1 MTALRILSGT
11 GAASS
16 TALSKE
22 KQRALVDLLVDGVN
36 LTARIPAADPAPLL
50 RDLALA
56 VVELAALRSRRAE
69 VRCYSPDGPWELG
82 LERCGSRVLVS
93 LFRGGAHP
101 EVAMF
106 EREVPL
112 AALATTVGTA
122 IAQLDTKS
130 LPPSTSFA
138 LEHARAEL
146 ETVTIEPEETPSPTA
161 LVEVE
166 PEGEGGL
173 RFSAEL
179 TLRERPAPEKCERTV
194 ERADLL
200 GLLVRGKLRIC
211 VGDRTRT
218 FGETF
223 AFLFAEQLLAL
234 STEVLEAWEQGR
246 SYYRRVDLFGIML
259 GIRFGAAGKTTG
271 MAEDAPS
278 PRGNGAVSGESGLW
292 ISLGEPRSGPAREG
306 RTFRVGDAPALVEAT
321 VAFGRT
327 LARTLLRYDPSQRQ
341 NLRLTTFRRGLRLI
355 DERLREATC
364 DDAKVN
370 PAPEIYRAFAA
381 SIPAA
386 AAASRSAAKLRF
398 TPCWTATFPGIDL
411 RATFLC
417 GDRLIVG
424 ASRETACVAK
434 RTGDF
439 LWRKPT
445 QPAVSVVTPA
455 GLARLFPDG
464 SMALHDFGTGEI
476 VLTARLAPRVG
487 GSVAGVVVSA
497 PGLPRMLVVSGGKR
511 CLSAVDLGTG
521 EVRWRYTAGG
531 GSVFRLRRAGKLLI
545 VAAGDATLTA
555 IDLWSGDVV
564 WRARD
569 RLRFT
574 CHVGLDHES
583 LFATAGEPDA
593 RARGTVRLYHLD
605 PYAGA
610 TRWMR
615 ELPPGPTPLGAPLV
629 TDREVVVV
637 TRDRRG
643 LGLLALDR
651 GSGKTLWSS
660 EPGLFPVASSF
671 IAIDD
676 AVIVNSEAGD
686 LLAVATSSGA
696 TRWRH
701 RFPRGMEG
709 DQPRRLEPILR
720 SGALFVPQQ
729 QVHVVRPGDG
739 AVLGCVPAEL
749 IPDLLRVDEHC
760 DVYVAEESGHLA
772 AFRAGAKLSVV

>member
-1 MTALRILSGT
+1 
-11 GAASS
+11 
-16 TALSKE
+16 
-22 KQRALVDLLVDGVN
+22 
-36 LTARIPAADPAPLL
+36 
-50 RDLALA
+50 
-56 VVELAALRSRRAE
+56 
-69 VRCYSPDGPWELG
+69 
-82 LERCGSRVLVS
+82 
-93 LFRGGAHP
+93 
-101 EVAMF
+101 
-106 EREVPL
+106 
-112 AALATTVGTA
+112 
-122 IAQLDTKS
+122 
-130 LPPSTSFA
+130 
-138 LEHARAEL
+138 
-146 ETVTIEPEETPSPTA
+146 
-161 LVEVE
+161 
-166 PEGEGGL
+166 
-173 RFSAEL
+173 
-179 TLRERPAPEKCERTV
+179 
-194 ERADLL
+194 
-200 GLLVRGKLRIC
+200 
-211 VGDRTRT
+211 
-218 FGETF
+218 
-223 AFLFAEQLLAL
+223 
-234 STEVLEAWEQGR
+234 
-246 SYYRRVDLFGIML
+246 ML
-259 GIRFGAAGKTTG
+259 GIRFATG
-271 MAEDAPS
+271 SKASSDDS
-278 PRGNGAVSGESGLW
+278 PRTGDGAQPTEAGLW
-292 ISLGEPRSGPAREG
+292 ISLSEPRSPPAREG
-306 RTFRVGDAPALVEAT
+306 RTFRLADAPALVEAT

-327 LARTLLRYDPSQRQ
+327 LARALVRHDPSQRQ
-341 NLRLTTFRRGLRLI
+341 NLRLTTFRRGLRLL

-381 SIPAA
+381 SASTPAA
-386 AAASRSAAKLRF
+386 HARSAAKLRF
-398 TPCWTATFPGIDL
+398 APCWTATFPGIDL

-417 GDRLIVG
+417 GDRLIIG

-439 LWRKPT
+439 LWRRPT
-445 QPAVSVVTPA
+445 DPAVSVVTPA

-464 SMALHDFGTGEI
+464 SMALHDFGSGEI
-476 VLTARLAPRVG
+476 VLTAHLAPRVG
-487 GSVAGVVVSA
+487 GTVAGVVVSA

-521 EVRWRYTAGG
+521 EVRWRYTATG

-569 RLRFT
+569 RLRFS

-583 LFATAGEPDA
+583 LFATVGEPDQ
-593 RARGTVRLYHLD
+593 RARGTVRLHHLD

-610 TRWMR
+610 TRWVR
-615 ELPPGPTPLGAPLV
+615 ELPPGPAPQGAPLV
-629 TDREVVVV
+629 TDREVMVV

-651 GSGKTLWSS
+651 ASGKTLWSS
-660 EPGLFPVASSF
+660 EPGLFPVASAW

-676 AVIVNSEAGD
+676 AVVVNSEAGD
-686 LLAVATSSGA
+686 LFAIAASSGA

-729 QVHVVRPGDG
+729 QVHVVRPRDG

-760 DVYVAEESGHLA
+760 DVYVAEESGHVA

>member
-1 MTALRILSGT
+1 MTALRILNGK
-11 GAASS
+11 GA
-16 TALSKE
+16 TAGATPTE
-22 KQRALVDLLVDGVN
+22 KQGALVDLLVGGVN
-36 LTARIPAADPAPLL
+36 LTARIPSADPAPLL

-56 VVELAALRSRRAE
+56 VAALSALRSRRAE
-69 VRCYSPDGPWELG
+69 VRCYSADGPWELG
-82 LERCGSRVLVS
+82 LERSGAFALVT

-112 AALATTVGTA
+112 GALVSSVGAA
-122 IAQLDTKS
+122 IAELHTKA
-130 LPPSTSFA
+130 LTPSTSLA
-138 LEHARAEL
+138 LEQARAEL
-146 ETVTIEPEETPSPTA
+146 EATAIVPEQERAPAA

-166 PEGEGGL
+166 PEGDAAL

-179 TLRERPAPEKCERTV
+179 TLRERHAPEKCERTV

-200 GLLVRGKLRIC
+200 GLLVRGKLR
-211 VGDRTRT
+211 VGFGDRVRT

-234 STEVLEAWEQGR
+234 AMEVVEAWEQGR
-246 SYYRRVDLFGIML
+246 SYYRRVELFGIML
-259 GIRFGAAGKTTG
+259 GVRFSSGGGSTTG
-271 MAEDAPS
+271 ESGGASVSPLAEA
-278 PRGNGAVSGESGLW
+278 GLW
-292 ISLGEPRSGPAREG
+292 ISLSEARSAAARDG
-306 RTFRVGDAPALVEAT
+306 RTFRLGDAPAFLEAT

-327 LARTLLRYDPSQRQ
+327 LARTLVRHDPSQRQ
-341 NLRLTTFRRGLRLI
+341 NLRLTTFRRGLRLL
-355 DERLREATC
+355 DERLREATS

-381 SIPAA
+381 SVPAPPTT
-386 AAASRSAAKLRF
+386 SRPAAKLRF
-398 TPCWTATFPGIDL
+398 TPGWLATFPGIDL

-417 GDRLIVG
+417 GDGLIVG
-424 ASRETACVAK
+424 ASRETACVEK
-434 RTGDF
+434 RTGAF
-439 LWRKPT
+439 MWRRPT

-464 SMALHDFGTGEI
+464 SMALHDFDSGEI
-476 VLTARLAPRVG
+476 VLTARLSPRVG
-487 GSVAGVVVSA
+487 GSVAGVVVSS
-497 PGLPRMLVVSGGKR
+497 PGLPSMLVVSDGKR

-521 EVRWRYTAGG
+521 EVRWRYTAHG

-555 IDLWSGDVV
+555 IDLWSGEVV

-569 RLRFT
+569 RLRFAS
-574 CHVGLDHES
+574 HVGLDHES
-583 LFATAGEPDA
+583 LFATAGEPDG
-593 RARGTVRLYHLD
+593 RARGMVRLYHLD

-610 TRWMR
+610 TRWVR
-615 ELPPGPTPLGAPLV
+615 ELPEGPTPQGAPLV

-651 GSGKTLWSS
+651 ATGQTLWSS
-660 EPGLFPVASSF
+660 EPGLFPVASAW

-676 AVIVNSEAGD
+676 AIIVNSEPGD
-686 LLAVATSSGA
+686 LFAVTARSGQ

-729 QVHVVRPGDG
+729 QVHVVRPRDG
-739 AVLGCVPAEL
+739 AVLGCVTAEL

>member
-1 MTALRILSGT
+1 MTALRILNGT
-11 GAASS
+11 GASAKATSPR
-16 TALSKE
+16 E
-22 KQRALVDLLVDGVN
+22 KQRAAVDLLVDGIN
-36 LTARIPAADPAPLL
+36 LTARIPSADPAPLL

-56 VVELAALRSRRAE
+56 VADIAALRNRRAE
-69 VRCYSPDGPWELG
+69 VRCYSDDGPWEIG
-82 LERCGSRVLVS
+82 VERSGANALIS

-112 AALATTVGTA
+112 AALAATVASAMADISTTTLPAV
-122 IAQLDTKS
+122 S
-130 LPPSTSFA
+130 LG
-138 LEHARAEL
+138 LQHARAEL
-146 ETVTIEPEETPSPTA
+146 EATTIAPEPAPPPVA
-161 LVEVE
+161 VVHVE
-166 PEGEGGL
+166 PDGEGDV
-173 RFSAEL
+173 RFAAEL
-179 TLRERPAPEKCERTV
+179 ALRERPGPEKCERTV

-200 GLLVRGKLRIC
+200 GLLVRGKLRID
-211 VGDRTRT
+211 VGDRSRT

-246 SYYRRVDLFGIML
+246 SYYRRVELFGIML
-259 GIRFGAAGKTTG
+259 GIRYGAGEKAGSAG
-271 MAEDAPS
+271 EDAP
-278 PRGNGAVSGESGLW
+278 RRAGAPAETGLW
-292 ISLGEPRSGPAREG
+292 ISLGESRAAPAREG
-306 RTFRVGDAPALVEAT
+306 RTFRLGDAPVLVEAT
-321 VAFGRT
+321 VTFGRT
-327 LARTLLRYDPSQRQ
+327 LARALVRHDPSQRQ
-341 NLRLTTFRRGLRLI
+341 NLRLTTFRRGLRLL
-355 DERLREATC
+355 DERLREARC

-381 SIPAA
+381 TAPTPAA
-386 AAASRSAAKLRF
+386 PSRQAAKLRF
-398 TPCWTATFPGIDL
+398 TPIWTATFPGIDL

-424 ASRETACVAK
+424 ASRETACVEK
-434 RTGDF
+434 RSGEF
-439 LWRKPT
+439 LWRCPT

-464 SMALHDFGTGEI
+464 SMALHDFGSGEI

-487 GSVAGVVVSA
+487 GSVAGVVVSS

-521 EVRWRYTAGG
+521 EVRWRYSATG

-545 VAAGDATLTA
+545 VASGDATLTA
-555 IDLWSGDVV
+555 IDLWTGDVV

-574 CHVGLDHES
+574 AHVGLDHES
-583 LFATAGEPDA
+583 LFATAGEPES

-605 PYAGA
+605 PYSGA
-610 TRWMR
+610 TRWVR
-615 ELPPGPTPLGAPLV
+615 ELPQGPLPQGAPLV

-651 GSGKTLWSS
+651 KSGETLWSA
-660 EPGLFPVASSF
+660 EPGLFPVASAWLS
-671 IAIDD
+671 IDD
-676 AVIVNSEAGD
+676 SVVINSEAGD
-686 LLAVATSSGA
+686 LFAVAASSGA

-709 DQPRRLEPILR
+709 DQPRKLEPILR

-729 QVHVVRPGDG
+729 QVHVVRPRDG

>member
-1 MTALRILSGT
+1 MTALRILNGK
-11 GAASS
+11 GAAASAPS
-16 TALSKE
+16 RE
-22 KQRALVDLLVDGVN
+22 KQGALVDLLVGGVN
-36 LTARIPAADPAPLL
+36 LTARIPSADPAPLL

-56 VVELAALRSRRAE
+56 VADLSALRSRRAE
-69 VRCYSPDGPWELG
+69 VRCCTADGPWELG
-82 LERCGSRVLVS
+82 LERSGACALVT
-93 LFRGGAHP
+93 LFRGGTHP

-112 AALATTVGTA
+112 GALANTVGAA
-122 IAQLDTKS
+122 IAELHAKALAPNAS
-130 LPPSTSFA
+130 LA
-138 LEHARAEL
+138 LEQARAEL
-146 ETVTIEPEETPSPTA
+146 EAAGLVPEREPQPAA

-166 PEGEGGL
+166 PEGDAAL

-179 TLRERPAPEKCERTV
+179 MMRERPAPEKCERTV
-194 ERADLL
+194 ERADLF
-200 GLLVRGKLRIC
+200 GLLVRGKLRIGF
-211 VGDRTRT
+211 GDRVRT

-234 STEVLEAWEQGR
+234 AMEVLEAWEQGR

-259 GIRFGAAGKTTG
+259 GIRFGSGGKSMSTG
-271 MAEDAPS
+271 ESAPTGGTS
-278 PRGNGAVSGESGLW
+278 IPPLAESGLW
-292 ISLGEPRSGPAREG
+292 ISLSEARCAAAREG
-306 RTFRVGDAPALVEAT
+306 RTFRLGDAPTFLEAT

-327 LARTLLRYDPSQRQ
+327 LARTLVRHDPSQRQ
-341 NLRLTTFRRGLRLI
+341 NLRLTTFRRGLRLL
-355 DERLREATC
+355 DERLREATS

-381 SIPAA
+381 SAPTPSMT
-386 AAASRSAAKLRF
+386 SRPAAKLRF
-398 TPCWTATFPGIDL
+398 TPCWMATFPGIDL

-417 GDRLIVG
+417 GDGLIVG
-424 ASRETACVAK
+424 AARETACVEK
-434 RTGDF
+434 RTGAF
-439 LWRKPT
+439 MWRRPT

-464 SMALHDFGTGEI
+464 SMALHAFDSGEI
-476 VLTARLAPRVG
+476 ILTARLSPRVG
-487 GSVAGVVVSA
+487 GSVAGVVVSS

-521 EVRWRYTAGG
+521 EVRWRYTAHG

-569 RLRFT
+569 RLRFAS
-574 CHVGLDHES
+574 HVGLDHES
-583 LFATAGEPDA
+583 LFATAGEPDG
-593 RARGTVRLYHLD
+593 RARGMVRLYHLD

-610 TRWMR
+610 TRWVR
-615 ELPPGPTPLGAPLV
+615 ELDEGSTPQGAPLV

-651 GSGKTLWSS
+651 ATGQTLWSS
-660 EPGLFPVASSF
+660 EPGLFPVASAW

-676 AVIVNSEAGD
+676 TVIVNSEAGD
-686 LLAVATSSGA
+686 LFAVAASSGK

-729 QVHVVRPGDG
+729 QVHVVRPRDG
-739 AVLGCVPAEL
+739 AVLGCVTAEL

>member
-1 MTALRILSGT
+1 MRGELRI
-11 GAASS
+11 A
-16 TALSKE
+16 
-22 KQRALVDLLVDGVN
+22 
-36 LTARIPAADPAPLL
+36 
-50 RDLALA
+50 
-56 VVELAALRSRRAE
+56 
-69 VRCYSPDGPWELG
+69 
-82 LERCGSRVLVS
+82 
-93 LFRGGAHP
+93 
-101 EVAMF
+101 
-106 EREVPL
+106 
-112 AALATTVGTA
+112 
-122 IAQLDTKS
+122 
-130 LPPSTSFA
+130 
-138 LEHARAEL
+138 
-146 ETVTIEPEETPSPTA
+146 
-161 LVEVE
+161 
-166 PEGEGGL
+166 
-173 RFSAEL
+173 
-179 TLRERPAPEKCERTV
+179 
-194 ERADLL
+194 
-200 GLLVRGKLRIC
+200 
-211 VGDRTRT
+211 VGDRVRT
-218 FGETF
+218 FGDTF
-223 AFLFAEQLLAL
+223 AFLFAEQLLVL
-234 STEVLEAWEQGR
+234 STELLEAWEQGR
-246 SYYRRVDLFGIML
+246 SYYRRVDVFGIML
-259 GIRFGAAGKTTG
+259 GVRFGAGSKAASG
-271 MAEDAPS
+271 AEDAPHRAAPS
-278 PRGNGAVSGESGLW
+278 SETGLW
-292 ISLGEPRSGPAREG
+292 ISVAESRSAPAREG

-321 VAFGRT
+321 LAFGRT
-327 LARTLLRYDPSQRQ
+327 LARVLVRHDPSQRQ
-341 NLRLTTFRRGLRLI
+341 NLRLTTFRRGLRLL

-381 SIPAA
+381 SAPASPA
-386 AAASRSAAKLRF
+386 HSRPAAKLRF

-417 GDRLIVG
+417 GDCLIVG

-434 RTGDF
+434 RTGEF
-439 LWRKPT
+439 VWRRPT
-445 QPAVSVVTPA
+445 EPAVSVVTPA

-464 SMALHDFGTGEI
+464 SMALHDFSSGEI

-521 EVRWRYTAGG
+521 EVRWRYTAAGG
-531 GSVFRLRRAGKLLI
+531 GVFRLRRAGKLLI
-545 VAAGDATLTA
+545 VVAGDAALTA

-569 RLRFT
+569 RLRFKT
-574 CHVGLDHES
+574 HVGLDHES
-583 LFATAGEPDA
+583 LFATVGESDA

-610 TRWMR
+610 TRWVR
-615 ELPPGPTPLGAPLV
+615 ELPSGPTPQGAPLV

-651 GSGKTLWSS
+651 ATGKTLWSS
-660 EPGLFPVASSF
+660 DPGLFPVASAW

-676 AVIVNSEAGD
+676 AIVVNSEAGD
-686 LLAVATSSGA
+686 LFAVTASSGA

-729 QVHVVRPGDG
+729 QVHVVRPRDG
-739 AVLGCVPAEL
+739 AVLGCVGAEI

-760 DVYVAEESGHLA
+760 DVYAAEESGHLA

>member
-1 MTALRILSGT
+1 MTALRILNGA

-16 TALSKE
+16 PAPARE
-22 KQRALVDLLVDGVN
+22 KQRGLVDLLVDGVN
-36 LTARIPAADPAPLL
+36 LTARIPSADPAPLL

-56 VVELAALRSRRAE
+56 VADLAALRASRAE
-69 VRCYSPDGPWELG
+69 VRCYSADGPWELG
-82 LERCGSRVLVS
+82 LERCGPNALVS

-101 EVAMF
+101 EIAMF

-112 AALATTVGTA
+112 AALAAAVGSA
-122 IAQLDTKS
+122 IGALDRES
-130 LPPSTSFA
+130 LPSSTSFA
-138 LEHARAEL
+138 LEHARTELTGVTLAEAL
-146 ETVTIEPEETPSPTA
+146 PLSAV

-179 TLRERPAPEKCERTV
+179 MLRERPAPEKRERTV

-200 GLLVRGKLRIC
+200 GLLVRGKLRIG

-218 FGETF
+218 FGETYV
-223 AFLFAEQLLAL
+223 FLFAEQLLTLA
-234 STEVLEAWEQGR
+234 TDVLEAWAQGR
-246 SYYRRVDLFGIML
+246 SYYRRAELFGIML
-259 GIRFGAAGKTTG
+259 GVRFGAEGKEADHG
-271 MAEDAPS
+271 EDGPKPALSRAE
-278 PRGNGAVSGESGLW
+278 GGETGLW
-292 ISLGEPRSGPAREG
+292 ISLSESRSPPARDG
-306 RTFRVGDAPALVEAT
+306 RTFRIGDAPALIEAT

-327 LARTLLRYDPSQRQ
+327 LARALVRHDPAQRQ
-341 NLRLTTFRRGLRLI
+341 NLRLTTFRRGLRLL

-381 SIPAA
+381 SGPAPA
-386 AAASRSAAKLRF
+386 MPYRSAAKLRF

-424 ASRETACVAK
+424 ASRETACVEK
-434 RTGDF
+434 RTGQF
-439 LWRKPT
+439 LWRRAT
-445 QPAVSVVTPA
+445 EPAVSVVTPA
-455 GLARLFPDG
+455 GLARLFSDG
-464 SMALHDFGTGEI
+464 SMALHDFGSGEI
-476 VLTARLAPRVG
+476 ALTARLSPREG
-487 GSVAGVVVSA
+487 GSVAGLVVSA

-521 EVRWRYTAGG
+521 EVRWRYTPSG
-531 GSVFRLRRAGKLLI
+531 GSLFRLRRAGKLLI

-569 RLRFT
+569 RLRFAS
-574 CHVGLDHES
+574 HVGLDHES
-583 LFATAGEPDA
+583 LFATAGDA
-593 RARGTVRLYHLD
+593 DVRARGTVRLYHLD

-610 TRWMR
+610 TRWVR
-615 ELPPGPTPLGAPLV
+615 ELPPGPMPQGAPLV

-637 TRDRRG
+637 MRDRRG

-651 GSGKTLWSS
+651 ATGKTLWSS
-660 EPGLFPVASSF
+660 EPGLFPVASAW

-676 AVIVNSEAGD
+676 AVVVNSEAGD
-686 LLAVATSSGA
+686 LFAIATSTGA
-696 TRWRH
+696 TRFRH

-729 QVHVVRPGDG
+729 QVHVVRPRDG
-739 AVLGCVPAEL
+739 AELGCVPAEI

>member
-1 MTALRILSGT
+1 MTALRILNGKGT
-11 GAASS
+11 AA
-16 TALSKE
+16 TAPSRE

-36 LTARIPAADPAPLL
+36 LTARIPSADPAPLL

-56 VVELAALRSRRAE
+56 VVDLALLRSRRAE
-69 VRCYSPDGPWELG
+69 VRCYSADGPWELG
-82 LERCGSRVLVS
+82 LERSGPVALIS

-112 AALATTVGTA
+112 AALASAVAGA
-122 IAQLDTKS
+122 IAELQTKS
-130 LPPSTSFA
+130 LPPSAVLA
-138 LEHARAEL
+138 LEQARAAL
-146 ETVTIEPEETPSPTA
+146 DAATVVSEPVPPPA
-161 LVEVE
+161 AVVDVE
-166 PEGEGGL
+166 PEGEAAL

-200 GLLVRGKLRIC
+200 GLLVRGKLRIG

-234 STEVLEAWEQGR
+234 AMEVLEAWEQGR
-246 SYYRRVDLFGIML
+246 SYYRRVELFGIML
-259 GIRFGAAGKTTG
+259 GIRF
-271 MAEDAPS
+271 S
-278 PRGNGAVSGESGLW
+278 SGERSTSTPVAMPTPGTSASSSAESGLW
-292 ISLGEPRSGPAREG
+292 ISLAEARSAAAREG
-306 RTFRVGDAPALVEAT
+306 RTFRLGDAPELLEAT

-327 LARTLLRYDPSQRQ
+327 LARTLVRHDPSQRQ
-341 NLRLTTFRRGLRLI
+341 NLRLTTFRRGLRLL
-355 DERLREATC
+355 DERLREATS

-370 PAPEIYRAFAA
+370 PTPEIYRAFAA
-381 SIPAA
+381 WAPASS
-386 AAASRSAAKLRF
+386 AASRPAAKLRF

-417 GDRLIVG
+417 GDGLIVG
-424 ASRETACVAK
+424 ASRETACVEK
-434 RTGDF
+434 RTGAF
-439 LWRKPT
+439 MWRRPT

-464 SMALHDFGTGEI
+464 SMALHDFDSGEI
-476 VLTARLAPRVG
+476 ILTARLSPRVG
-487 GSVAGVVVSA
+487 GSVAGVVVSS

-521 EVRWRYTAGG
+521 EVRWRYTAQG

-574 CHVGLDHES
+574 SQVGLDHES
-583 LFATAGEPDA
+583 LFATAGEPDG
-593 RARGTVRLYHLD
+593 RGRGAVRLYHLD

-610 TRWMR
+610 TRWVR
-615 ELPPGPTPLGAPLV
+615 ELTEGPTPQGAPLV

-651 GSGKTLWSS
+651 ASGETLWSS
-660 EPGLFPVASSF
+660 EPGLFPVASAW

-676 AVIVNSEAGD
+676 AVVVNSEAGD
-686 LLAVATSSGA
+686 LFAVTASSGQ

-709 DQPRRLEPILR
+709 DQPRKLEPILR

-729 QVHVVRPGDG
+729 QVHVVRPRDG
-739 AVLGCVPAEL
+739 AVLGCVTAEL

>member
-1 MTALRILSGT
+1 MTALRILNGT
-11 GAASS
+11 GAAAKATSS
-16 TALSKE
+16 GE
-22 KQRALVDLLVDGVN
+22 KQRAAVDLLVDGIN
-36 LTARIPAADPAPLL
+36 LTARIPSADPGPLL

-56 VVELAALRSRRAE
+56 VADVAALRNRRAE
-69 VRCYSPDGPWELG
+69 VRCYSDDGPWEIG
-82 LERCGSRVLVS
+82 VERSGANALVS

-112 AALATTVGTA
+112 AALVATVSAA
-122 IAQLDTKS
+122 IADVSSSILPAAS
-130 LPPSTSFA
+130 LG

-146 ETVTIEPEETPSPTA
+146 EAATIAPEPAPPRVA
-161 LVEVE
+161 IVHVE
-166 PEGEGGL
+166 PEGEGGV

-179 TLRERPAPEKCERTV
+179 ILRDRPAPEKCERTV

-200 GLLVRGKLRIC
+200 GLLVRGKLRLD

-223 AFLFAEQLLAL
+223 AFLFAEQLLAVT
-234 STEVLEAWEQGR
+234 TEVLEAWEQGR
-246 SYYRRVDLFGIML
+246 SYYRRVELFGIML
-259 GIRFGAAGKTTG
+259 GIRFGAGGKAGAADDAALRAGAGSAETG
-271 MAEDAPS
+271 
-278 PRGNGAVSGESGLW
+278 VW
-292 ISLGEPRSGPAREG
+292 ISLGETRGAPAREG
-306 RTFRVGDAPALVEAT
+306 RTFRLGDAPVLVEAT
-321 VAFGRT
+321 VAFGRA
-327 LARTLLRYDPSQRQ
+327 LARALVRHDPSQRQ
-341 NLRLTTFRRGLRLI
+341 NLRLTTFRRGLRLL
-355 DERLREATC
+355 DDRLREARC
-364 DDAKVN
+364 EDAKVN
-370 PAPEIYRAFAA
+370 PAPEMYRAFAVTT
-381 SIPAA
+381 PAPA
-386 AAASRSAAKLRF
+386 TPSRPAAKLRF

-424 ASRETACVAK
+424 ASRETACVEK
-434 RTGDF
+434 RSGEF
-439 LWRKPT
+439 LWRRPT
-445 QPAVSVVTPA
+445 QPAVSVVTPS

-464 SMALHDFGTGEI
+464 GMALHDFGSGEI

-487 GSVAGVVVSA
+487 GSVAGVVVSS

-521 EVRWRYTAGG
+521 EVRWRYSATG

-545 VAAGDATLTA
+545 VVAGDATLTA
-555 IDLWSGDVV
+555 IDLWTGDVV

-569 RLRFT
+569 RLRFAS
-574 CHVGLDHES
+574 HVGLDHES
-583 LFATAGEPDA
+583 LFATVGEPDS
-593 RARGTVRLYHLD
+593 RARGTVRLHHLD

-610 TRWMR
+610 TRWIR
-615 ELPPGPTPLGAPLV
+615 ELPPGPAPQGAPLV

-651 GSGKTLWSS
+651 KSGETLWSS
-660 EPGLFPVASSF
+660 EPGLFPVASAW

-686 LLAVATSSGA
+686 LFAVAAGTGA

-709 DQPRRLEPILR
+709 DQPRKLEPILR

-729 QVHVVRPGDG
+729 QVHVVRPRDG

-749 IPDLLRVDEHC
+749 IPDLLRIDEHC

>member
-1 MTALRILSGT
+1 MTALRILNGA

-16 TALSKE
+16 ATPSRE
-22 KQRALVDLLVDGVN
+22 KQRAPVDLLVDGVN
-36 LTARIPAADPAPLL
+36 LTARIPSADPAPLL

-69 VRCYSPDGPWELG
+69 VRCYSNDGPWEIG
-82 LERCGSRVLVS
+82 LERCGASALVT

-106 EREVPL
+106 ERPVAL
-112 AALATTVGTA
+112 AALAATVGAA
-122 IAQLDTKS
+122 IAELDAKT
-130 LPPSTSFA
+130 LPTPTSYA
-138 LEHARAEL
+138 LEHAKNEL
-146 ETVTIEPEETPSPTA
+146 ESATIDADETPAPAT
-161 LVEVE
+161 LVEVA
-166 PEGEGGL
+166 PETEAGL

-179 TLRERPAPEKCERTV
+179 SLRERPAPETRERTV

-200 GLLVRGKLRIC
+200 GLLVRGELR
-211 VGDRTRT
+211 VAFGDRVRT
-218 FGETF
+218 FGDTF
-223 AFLFAEQLLAL
+223 AFLFAEQLLAI
-234 STEVLEAWEQGR
+234 STELLEAWEQGR
-246 SYYRRVDLFGIML
+246 SYYRRADVFGIML
-259 GIRFGAAGKTTG
+259 GVRFGAGSKAPSGV
-271 MAEDAPS
+271 EDAPA
-278 PRGNGAVSGESGLW
+278 RGAATETGLW
-292 ISLGEPRSGPAREG
+292 ISVSESRSAPTREG

-327 LARTLLRYDPSQRQ
+327 LARVLVRHDPSQRQ
-341 NLRLTTFRRGLRLI
+341 NLRLTTFRRGLRLL

-381 SIPAA
+381 SPPASA
-386 AAASRSAAKLRF
+386 TPSRPAAKLRF

-417 GDRLIVG
+417 GDCLIVG

-434 RTGDF
+434 RTGEF
-439 LWRKPT
+439 VWRRPT
-445 QPAVSVVTPA
+445 EPAVSVVTPA

-464 SMALHDFGTGEI
+464 SMALHDFQTGEI
-476 VLTARLAPRVG
+476 ALTARLAPRVG

-497 PGLPRMLVVSGGKR
+497 PGLPRMLVVSGGKH

-521 EVRWRYTAGG
+521 EVRWRYTAAGG
-531 GSVFRLRRAGKLLI
+531 GVFRLRRAGKLLI

-569 RLRFT
+569 RLRFRS
-574 CHVGLDHES
+574 HVGLDHES
-583 LFATAGEPDA
+583 LFATVGESEVGS
-593 RARGTVRLYHLD
+593 RGTVRLYHLD

-610 TRWMR
+610 TRWVR
-615 ELPPGPTPLGAPLV
+615 ELPPGPTPQGAPLV

-637 TRDRRG
+637 VRDRRG

-651 GSGKTLWSS
+651 ATGKTLWSS
-660 EPGLFPVASSF
+660 EPGQFPVASAW

-676 AVIVNSEAGD
+676 AIVVNSEAGD
-686 LLAVATSSGA
+686 LFAVTASSGA

-729 QVHVVRPGDG
+729 QVHVVRPRDG
-739 AVLGCVPAEL
+739 TVLGCVTADI

>member
-1 MTALRILSGT
+1 MTALRILNGKAA
-11 GAASS
+11 AASAS
-16 TALSKE
+16 SRE
-22 KQRALVDLLVDGVN
+22 KQRAPMDLLVDGVN
-36 LTARIPAADPAPLL
+36 LTARIPSLDPAPLL

-56 VVELAALRSRRAE
+56 VADLSLLRSRRAE
-69 VRCYSPDGPWELG
+69 VRCYSADGPWELG
-82 LERCGSRVLVS
+82 VERSGALALVS

-112 AALATTVGTA
+112 AALAGAVGAA
-122 IAQLDTKS
+122 IAELYTKGLAPS
-130 LPPSTSFA
+130 TLLALEQARTALEASAIVPEPVPLPP
-138 LEHARAEL
+138 
-146 ETVTIEPEETPSPTA
+146 A

-166 PEGEGGL
+166 PEAEAAL

-179 TLRERPAPEKCERTV
+179 ILRERPAPEKCERTV

-200 GLLVRGKLRIC
+200 GLLVRGKLRIEF
-211 VGDRTRT
+211 GDRTCS

-234 STEVLEAWEQGR
+234 AMEVLEAWEQAR
-246 SYYRRVDLFGIML
+246 SYYRRVELFGIML
-259 GIRFGAAGKTTG
+259 GIRFSSNGKSTSALEGTPPRR
-271 MAEDAPS
+271 ASAS
-278 PRGNGAVSGESGLW
+278 PPGESGLW
-292 ISLGEPRSGPAREG
+292 ISLSDARSAAARDG
-306 RTFRVGDAPALVEAT
+306 RTFRLGDAPALLEAT

-327 LARTLLRYDPSQRQ
+327 LARTLVRHDPSQRQ
-341 NLRLTTFRRGLRLI
+341 NLRLTTFRRGLRLL
-355 DERLREATC
+355 DERLREATL

-381 SIPAA
+381 SLPA
-386 AAASRSAAKLRF
+386 SAATSRPATKLRF

-417 GDRLIVG
+417 GDGLIVG
-424 ASRETACVAK
+424 ASRETACVEK
-434 RTGDF
+434 RTGAF
-439 LWRKPT
+439 MWRRPT

-464 SMALHDFGTGEI
+464 SMALHDFDSGDI
-476 VLTARLAPRVG
+476 VLTARLSPRVG
-487 GSVAGVVVSA
+487 GSVAGVVVSS
-497 PGLPRMLVVSGGKR
+497 PGLPRMLVVSDGKR

-574 CHVGLDHES
+574 SHVALDHES
-583 LFATAGEPDA
+583 LFATAGEPDG

-610 TRWMR
+610 TRWIR
-615 ELPPGPTPLGAPLV
+615 ELPEGPTPQGAPLV

-651 GSGKTLWSS
+651 ATGETLWSS
-660 EPGLFPVASSF
+660 EPGIFPVASAW

-686 LLAVATSSGA
+686 LFAVTASSGQ

-709 DQPRRLEPILR
+709 DQPRKLEPILR

-729 QVHVVRPGDG
+729 QVHVVRPRDG
-739 AVLGCVPAEL
+739 AVLGCVTAEL

>member
-1 MTALRILSGT
+1 MTALRILNGT

-16 TALSKE
+16 TPLPRE
-22 KQRALVDLLVDGVN
+22 KQRSLVDLLVDGVN
-36 LTARIPAADPAPLL
+36 LTARIPSADPAPLL

-56 VVELAALRSRRAE
+56 IVDLATLRSRRAE
-69 VRCYSPDGPWELG
+69 VRCYSADGPWELG
-82 LERCGSRVLVS
+82 LERCGPNALVS

-106 EREVPL
+106 ERQVPL
-112 AALATTVGTA
+112 AALAATVGSA
-122 IAQLDTKS
+122 IADLDTTS
-130 LPPSTSFA
+130 LPASTSFA

-146 ETVTIEPEETPSPTA
+146 EAAAIEPEEMPAPAA

-166 PEGEGGL
+166 PESEGGL

-200 GLLVRGKLRIC
+200 GLLVRGKLRIG

-246 SYYRRVDLFGIML
+246 SYYRRLELFGIML
-259 GIRFGAAGKTTG
+259 GIRFAAAGKTASG
-271 MAEDAPS
+271 GHDMPKGDAAGGHLAEA
-278 PRGNGAVSGESGLW
+278 GLW
-292 ISLGEPRSGPAREG
+292 ISIAEARSLVARDG
-306 RTFRVGDAPALVEAT
+306 RTFRLGDAPALVEAT

-327 LARTLLRYDPSQRQ
+327 LARALVRHDPSQKQ
-341 NLRLTTFRRGLRLI
+341 NLRLTTFRRGLRML

-381 SIPAA
+381 TAPSPALHA
-386 AAASRSAAKLRF
+386 RPAAKLRF
-398 TPCWTATFPGIDL
+398 TACWTATFPGIDL

-434 RTGDF
+434 RTGEF
-439 LWRKPT
+439 LWRRPT
-445 QPAVSVVTPA
+445 DPAVSVVTPA

-464 SMALHDFGTGEI
+464 TMALHDFGSGEI

-521 EVRWRYTAGG
+521 EVRWRYTATGG
-531 GSVFRLRRAGKLLI
+531 GVFRLRRAGKLLI

-555 IDLWSGDVV
+555 IDLWSGAVV

-569 RLRFT
+569 RLRFSS
-574 CHVGLDHES
+574 HVGLDHES
-583 LFATAGEPDA
+583 LFATVGQPDS

-610 TRWMR
+610 TRWVR
-615 ELPPGPTPLGAPLV
+615 ELPPGLAPQGAPLV
-629 TDREVVVV
+629 TDREVMVV

-651 GSGKTLWSS
+651 ASGKTLWASD
-660 EPGLFPVASSF
+660 PGLFPVASSF

-676 AVIVNSEAGD
+676 AVVVNSEVGD
-686 LLAVATSSGA
+686 LFAITASSGA

-729 QVHVVRPGDG
+729 QVHVVRPRDG